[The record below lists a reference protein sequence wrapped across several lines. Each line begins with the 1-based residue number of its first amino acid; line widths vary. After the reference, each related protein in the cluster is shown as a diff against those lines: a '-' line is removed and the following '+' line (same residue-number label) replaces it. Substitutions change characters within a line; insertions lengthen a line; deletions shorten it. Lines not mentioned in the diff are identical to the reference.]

1 MNDQPEWV
9 VDFPTLGDLQ
19 DGWITRHCL
28 IPDGYK
34 RGRAFRQYDWQF
46 WCTANHYRIR
56 PDATYDPENPPFNQA
71 FVNRRSFIVGP
82 QKIGKGPW
90 TATQVALEAVG
101 PSQFVGWAECG
112 ETYACDDWGCSCGWE
127 YQYLP
132 GEPMG
137 GRHPSPLI
145 QCTATSQDQVD
156 NVWRPLTAMIRMQGA
171 PLGRLLSPRRNFI
184 RVVGMNDDPELDRID
199 AVTAEA
205 LSRLGNPIS
214 AAFQDESGTWTKP
227 NGMQAIADT
236 QRRGAAGMGGRTMET
251 TNAWDPTQGSVAQRT
266 WESQSP
272 DIFKFWRNPDAALR
286 REDGTKLSFKNA
298 RERRRILSYVY
309 GGTDHIILDSIEAE
323 ALELMQTDPAQA
335 ERFFG
340 NRIAAGSGA
349 WLPAG
354 AWRKAY
360 AGS

>member
-1 MNDQPEWV
+1 MSQFV

-19 DGWITRHCL
+19 DAWIEAHCL

-34 RGRAFRQYDWQF
+34 RGRPFRQYDWQF

-56 PDATYDPENPPFNQA
+56 EDAVYDPEDPPFNQA
-71 FVNRRSFIVGP
+71 FFYRRSLIVGP

-90 TATQVALEAVG
+90 AATHVALEAVG
-101 PSQFVGWAECG
+101 PSQFVGWAGANDWYECG
-112 ETYACDDWGCSCGWE
+112 DHGCGCGWR

-171 PLGRLLSPRRNFI
+171 PLGQLLHPRRNFI
-184 RVVGMNDDPELDRID
+184 RVVGSAGDPELDRID
-199 AVTAEA
+199 AVTSEA

-214 AAFQDESGTWTKP
+214 AAFQDETGTWTKS
-227 NGMQAIADT
+227 NGMREVADT
-236 QRRGAAGMGGRTMET
+236 QRRGAAGMGGRTLET
-251 TNAWDPTQGSVAQRT
+251 TNAWDPSRASVAQAS
-266 WESQSP
+266 WESNAE
-272 DIFKFWRNPDAALR
+272 DIFKFWRNPDDKLHRA
-286 REDGTKLSFKNA
+286 DGTRLSFRNA
-298 RERRRILSYVY
+298 GERRRILAYVY
-309 GGTDHIILDSIEAE
+309 EGTDHIILDSIEAE
-323 ALELMQTDPAQA
+323 ARELMQTDPAQA

-340 NRIAAGSGA
+340 NRLVSGSGA
-349 WLPAG
+349 WLPLNL
-354 AWRKAY
+354 WRDAY
-360 AGS
+360 GVA